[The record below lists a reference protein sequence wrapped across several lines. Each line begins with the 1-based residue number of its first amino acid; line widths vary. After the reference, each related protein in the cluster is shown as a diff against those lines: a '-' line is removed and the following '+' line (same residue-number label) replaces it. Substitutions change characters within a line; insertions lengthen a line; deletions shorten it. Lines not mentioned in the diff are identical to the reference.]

1 MSRYIASQKG
11 FSLVKMLVALLV
23 VVGIALY
30 FMPQIGGDTFTVINQ
45 LSDRAKGIGNLLGSK
60 VRLLTGK
67 IGATTEGLSV
77 RFSDQLAGIL
87 DKLHLKG
94 LAKELKSVKEE
105 WQKDMQMLIG
115 ASKSRGFDMN
125 STMQGYNEYEAG
137 SRSWRRVESQYWDEM
152 RKQTQQAIEKSFKS
166 FLMRPVGCSD
176 FTVELKKIWEIS
188 AAFNEDT
195 FDGYTRAKEL
205 SQELYNPRSL
215 DFAPLVLEW
224 LNIAGLYVPPSDNDW
239 FIQQLRRAIEPQ
251 NGPTLY
257 PQIIQQIDGQAGSNQ
272 VYCIIANVVI
282 AEIYL
287 NYDLMN
293 GAMERYDEAIR
304 GLYAIASRI
313 DQGSPYSY
321 QALGT
326 HMTLGLLNE
335 RLCSNVDLAL
345 KEFKDVVAIAR
356 RLNLPCN
363 QYNTAH
369 YHLAIMNLQIRERAT
384 ILPQFAAATVANT
397 QTVNQ
402 LLPAATPTPALD
414 QATPTPALVSSTT
427 TTISTSTTTN
437 TYTSGSGVV
446 KGTVPAGGGRSLVE
460 VPTAEVIAP
469 ASEREERPVGVT
481 AVVVTPVVTP
491 TPLTPTYADGEIVKG
506 TIAPGELRRIE
517 RDIRLRPRAEL
528 GQTVKMQT
536 FSIEQLYDLSLIP
549 EDAIREFETYLKCE
563 NQGEEVVVAR
573 YVLNKYLGK

>member
-1 MSRYIASQKG
+1 MSRYVASQKG

-23 VVGIALY
+23 VAGIALY

-60 VRLLTGK
+60 FRLLTNT

-115 ASKSRGFDMN
+115 ASKSRGFDMS
-125 STMQGYNEYEAG
+125 STMQSYNEYEAG
-137 SRSWRRVESQYWDEM
+137 TRSWRRVETQYWDDM
-152 RKQTQQAIEKSFKS
+152 RKQTQQAIEKSFKN

-176 FTVELKKIWEIS
+176 FTVELKKIWEIG

-205 SQELYNPRSL
+205 SQDLYNPRSL
-215 DFAPLVLEW
+215 DFVPLVLEW
-224 LNIAGLYVPPSDNDW
+224 LNIAGLYVPPSNNDW

-251 NGPTLY
+251 NGPTSY
-257 PQIIQQIDGQAGSNQ
+257 PQIIQQIDGQASSNP
-272 VYCIIANVVI
+272 VYCIIANIVI

-293 GAMERYDEAIR
+293 GAIERYDEAIR
-304 GLYAIASRI
+304 SLYAIANRI

-335 RLCSNVDLAL
+335 RLCSNADLAL

-384 ILPQFAAATVANT
+384 ILPQFVPAPIANT
-397 QTVNQ
+397 QTVSQ
-402 LLPAATPTPALD
+402 LLPAATPTPAPN

-437 TYTSGSGVV
+437 TYRSDSNVV
-446 KGTVPAGGGRSLVE
+446 KGTVPAGGGRALVE
-460 VPTAEVIAP
+460 VPTAEVIPP

-491 TPLTPTYADGEIVKG
+491 TPLTPTYAEGEVVKG
-506 TIAPGELRRIE
+506 TIAPGELRRAE

-536 FSIEQLYDLSLIP
+536 FSIEQLYDLSRIP
-549 EDAIREFETYLKCE
+549 EDAVREFETYLKCE
-563 NQGEEVVVAR
+563 NEGEEVVVAR